1 MTLGRSLYRITCHY
15 SQFYFVAIASIL
27 GTGIL
32 GLPVTLSESGFQ
44 PFVISFLIC
53 YFVQVLTIFFFT
65 EVLQKAYYR
74 NVEKL
79 QTSGKDN
86 APIHIEKD
94 DLPTYGS
101 DYDLA
106 GKQGRN
112 KSILKIRVCFRFVT
126 SVINQCTYRKTS

>member
-1 MTLGRSLYRITCHY
+1 MTFGESLYKIVSHY

-32 GLPVTLSESGFQ
+32 GLPVTLSDSGFR
-44 PFVISFLIC
+44 PFIISFLIC

-74 NVEKL
+74 NVENL
-79 QTSGKDN
+79 QLSDKDN
-86 APIHIEKD
+86 APIHMEKD
-94 DLPTYGS
+94 ELPTYGS

-106 GKQGRN
+106 ARQV
-112 KSILKIRVCFRFVT
+112 LHW
-126 SVINQCTYRKTS
+126 QLY